1 MKEVDKRF
9 GVDLAGLNTL
19 IPEAEIMPGTHCPV
33 LFVIAA

>member
-19 IPEAEIMPGTHCPV
+19 IPEAEIMPLLESTE
-33 LFVIAA
+33 A